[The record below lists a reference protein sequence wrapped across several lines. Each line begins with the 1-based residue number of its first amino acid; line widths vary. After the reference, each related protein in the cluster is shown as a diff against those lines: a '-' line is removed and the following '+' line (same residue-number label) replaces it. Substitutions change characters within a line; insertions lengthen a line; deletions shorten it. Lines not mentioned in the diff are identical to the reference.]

1 MNIARVFRTA
11 LLPSFIILLL
21 LNVQHNII
29 SKKTNF
35 RADKIPFSNDN
46 TLYCSEAV
54 VQGCSVKKVFLEI
67 LQNS

>member
-21 LNVQHNII
+21 LNVQHNIV

-46 TLYCSEAV
+46 TYCSEAV